1 ALYVVTHIDEHQRE
15 RGLQQIQEEAEGKIR
30 RLEQT
35 ISDRTGAIE
44 SRASA
49 ETMRIRTA
57 TEQKVRGQEEQLA
70 TDSDALTTAAA
81 KVKEQLE
88 DNVGKPAS
96 KDIVFKQA
104 ELTIAEKGENVT
116 RSMLTQLQRSLQK
129 QLDAMVK
136 TGRKEEDQTRSDS
149 EKRSADLRMRADH
162 DLGVVRQDIAPDVQV
177 VRDEARTRRDE
188 IEPIK

>member
-1 ALYVVTHIDEHQRE
+1 LDVVQHLDEHQKE
-15 RGLQQIQEEAEGKIR
+15 RVVQGIVDESEGKIR

-35 ISDRTGAIE
+35 ISDRTGAVE
-44 SRASA
+44 SRANA
-49 ETMRIRTA
+49 ETMRIRTT
-57 TEQKVRGQEEQLA
+57 TEQKVRQMEEQLA
-70 TDSDALTTAAA
+70 QDSDALTTAAA

-88 DNVGKPAS
+88 ENQGKPAT

-104 ELTIAEKGENVT
+104 ELTIADKGDNVT

-149 EKRSADLRMRADH
+149 EKRIADTRMRSDQ
-162 DLGVVRQDIAPDVQV
+162 DLAVGRQD
-177 VRDEARTRRDE
+177 
-188 IEPIK
+188 